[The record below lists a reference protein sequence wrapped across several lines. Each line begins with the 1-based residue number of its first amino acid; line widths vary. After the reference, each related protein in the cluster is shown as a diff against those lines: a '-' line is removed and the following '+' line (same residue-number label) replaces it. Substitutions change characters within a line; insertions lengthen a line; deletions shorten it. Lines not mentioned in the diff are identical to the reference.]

1 MQVSLLT
8 YPLTLVPPAQMLEHY
23 MLSFAAKTAGPA
35 AAPALL
41 SRDSAKGAYGAV
53 ELADIETETE
63 TAETTALNTP
73 VRGSEDSLASR
84 DSAAC
89 ASLEI
94 SQSGRILTRALMVI
108 STTFIATCI
117 PCFGIVSALLCLI
130 LASFLV
136 LCLLIAFLLL

>member
-53 ELADIETETE
+53 ELADIETE

>member
-1 MQVSLLT
+1 MSLLT

-53 ELADIETETE
+53 ELADIETE